1 MDYTEV
7 IIEIDATL
15 KSKADKLFSSLG
27 FILEEAINLFLKVVV
42 EQRKLPFKTD
52 DLNGKI

>member
-7 IIEIDATL
+7 IIKIDATL
-15 KSKADKLFSSLG
+15 KSEADKLFSSLG
-27 FILEEAINLFLKVVV
+27 FTLEEAINLFLKVVV